1 MKLWKMQD
9 LFIMFFVFLLFFYHS
24 LNFKRKIS
32 ICSSYSKT
40 GSYIYIEASPQMPG
54 DAARL
59 LSDWIE
65 PNEEVCIQFWY
76 HMYGSDIGNLSIYL
90 KTNQSEKV
98 VWTLLG
104 NQGDQWRFG
113 QTALNSRDAYKVG
126 SLVFMVTEYLRLQNV
141 SFVHRNLYFMKLNG
155 WRYFCDHWVIS

>member
-1 MKLWKMQD
+1 
-9 LFIMFFVFLLFFYHS
+9 
-24 LNFKRKIS
+24 
-32 ICSSYSKT
+32 
-40 GSYIYIEASPQMPG
+40 MPG

-65 PNEEVCIQFWY
+65 LNEEVCIQFWY

-90 KTNQSEKV
+90 KTNQSETV
-98 VWTLLG
+98 VWTLSG

-126 SLVFMVTEYLRLQNV
+126 SLVFMVTEY
-141 SFVHRNLYFMKLNG
+141 
-155 WRYFCDHWVIS
+155 

>member
-24 LNFKRKIS
+24 LNFKRKTS
-32 ICSSYSKT
+32 ICSSYSTT

-65 PNEEVCIQFWY
+65 PIEEVCIQFWY

-141 SFVHRNLYFMKLNG
+141 SFVHRHL
-155 WRYFCDHWVIS
+155 